1 MHSCHSLARVSRDAL
16 VSIAGVL
23 IMVAAVTAEP
33 PSTGRASGS
42 ETEWKWSAN
51 NQTMTLHLKREGE
64 NLTGALI
71 AGDGLETP
79 IEDGKYDDGVISFKA
94 SKYLGK
100 NTVTTEYAGVIAG
113 PKLNGGMRVYFG
125 ARPKTL
131 PGYMPWQATR
141 VRHTKQ
147 PTPQPEGNR

>member
-1 MHSCHSLARVSRDAL
+1 VKSSRDVL
-16 VSIAGVL
+16 LSIAGVL
-23 IMVAAVTAEP
+23 IVATAGTAEP
-33 PSTGRASGS
+33 PSTGRPSGN
-42 ETEWKWSAN
+42 ETEWKWSVN
-51 NQTMTLHLKREGE
+51 NQPMTLHLKREGE

-71 AGDGLETP
+71 AGDSSETP

-94 SKYLGK
+94 SKLLGK

-113 PKLNGGMRVYFG
+113 LKLNGGMRVYFG
-125 ARPKTL
+125 PRPKTL

-147 PTPQPEGNR
+147 ATPPPEGN